1 MINQVQAQGATPIV
15 SSQTP
20 DNPYD
25 NSPTIVNTPPR
36 FVQYARD
43 AAAAAD
49 VAYVDHFAEVICAY
63 SKLGKAIV
71 DAFYPNDHTHTDA
84 EGAMV
89 VAQAFVSGLQHL
101 EARGVLTGHYDNA
114 NNTISPS
121 SC

>member
-1 MINQVQAQGATPIV
+1 MINQVQPKGATPIM

-25 NSPTIVNTPPR
+25 NSPTIVNAPPR

-49 VAYVDHFAEVICAY
+49 VAYIDHFAEVICAY

-71 DAFYPNDHTHTDA
+71 DAFYPNDILHTPIQKA
-84 EGAMV
+84 
-89 VAQAFVSGLQHL
+89 LL
-101 EARGVLTGHYDNA
+101 W
-114 NNTISPS
+114 
-121 SC
+121 